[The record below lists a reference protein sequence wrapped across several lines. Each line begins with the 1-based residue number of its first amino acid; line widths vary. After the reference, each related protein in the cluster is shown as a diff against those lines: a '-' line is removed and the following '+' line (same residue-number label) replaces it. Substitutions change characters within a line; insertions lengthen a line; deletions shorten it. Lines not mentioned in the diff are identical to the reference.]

1 MAWPPSAR
9 TQLGGIL
16 LAFFGWVS
24 SCVTTV
30 VPLWKTLNLDLNVLE
45 VWNMGLWEACVA
57 QEEGATE
64 CKPYDSLLALPLVL
78 RLARIL
84 MVTANGLGCLAFFL
98 SLWGLSCLKTR
109 SKNTEVKRR
118 LGVAGGI
125 LFCLSG
131 IVTLV
136 PVSWVASNTVQEF
149 WDETVPEIVPRW
161 EFGDALFLGWFAGFF
176 LLVGGLLYVCS
187 TGLPETHEP
196 PQLLPTHPQW
206 EAPNRPRP
214 PNRHQYTATQSADLV
229 I

>member
-1 MAWPPSAR
+1 MAWPPSSRA
-9 TQLGGIL
+9 QLGGML

-24 SCVTTV
+24 SCVTTI
-30 VPLWKTLNLDLNVLE
+30 VPFWKNLNMDLNVLE
-45 VWNMGLWEACVA
+45 VWNMGLWHACVI

-64 CKPYDSLLALPLVL
+64 CKAYDSLLALPIVF

-84 MVTANGLGCLAFFL
+84 MIAANGLGFLAFFL
-98 SLWGLSCLKTR
+98 SLWGMNCLKT
-109 SKNTEVKRR
+109 SDKNTELKRQ

-136 PVSWVASNTVQEF
+136 PVSWVAYNTVQEF

-176 LLVGGLLYVCS
+176 LLVGGLLFICS
-187 TGLPETHEP
+187 TCRQETQEP
-196 PQLLPTHPQW
+196 SHVLPTYPRR
-206 EAPNRPRP
+206 EAPNQPRLP
-214 PNRHQYTATQSADLV
+214 DRHQYTATKNADLV